1 MGDATSGPIRL
12 SFNPQLRV
20 EFRGAPVT
28 SGAGPLPP
36 RVWDERPGRRGLT
49 KRLRSDP
56 PTGSNR
62 QFPLPDLFRQSI
74 YSRLA
79 GYEDTN
85 DAERLAEDP
94 TFRMLASRERREA
107 SVALTSTLQW
117 FETEVLAAERNYQ
130 GLTRLNTALIQHAST
145 RSPNPRVT
153 LDIDSSESP
162 VHGAQEQSAYNGHF
176 ESVCYHPLFVFNPDG
191 DCLAA
196 KLRPGNVHSAD
207 GWDDVLLP
215 IIDRYRTQGQTVVV
229 RADAAFALPAVYEAL
244 ERRRVRY
251 AIRLPAN
258 DVLDRA
264 IEDLLTRP
272 RGRPSYAPLVRY
284 RSFEYQAASWNRPRR
299 VIAKIEHHL
308 GELFPRVGFI
318 VTTLTGTNRAVV
330 RFYNQRGTA
339 EQWIKEGKEATHWTR
354 LSCHRFRANEVRLL
368 LGVIAYNLGN
378 LLRRLVL
385 PLAIQNWSL
394 TSLQQRLF
402 KTGGRLIRHAR
413 YFTLGSPKARR
424 KLLDKHPLSTD
435 PPAHRAARMVSDVI
449 ESPPGSGGDE
459 ERGSRQRRCL

>member
-1 MGDATSGPIRL
+1 MGDAESGPVQL
-12 SFNPQLRV
+12 SFNSQLRV
-20 EFRGAPVT
+20 EFRGATVT
-28 SGAGPLPP
+28 SDAGLLLP
-36 RVWDERPGRRGLT
+36 RELDERLGLGALIERHLIDPRTGR
-49 KRLRSDP
+49 
-56 PTGSNR
+56 NR
-62 QFPLPDLFRQSI
+62 QFPLADLFRQSV

-85 DAERLAEDP
+85 DAERLAQDP
-94 TFRMLASRERREA
+94 AFRMLASRERRET
-107 SVALTSTLQW
+107 SVALTSTLHW
-117 FETEVLAAERNYQ
+117 FETEVLAEERNYQ
-130 GLTRLNTALIQHAST
+130 GLSRLNTDLVQHQAARPFT
-145 RSPNPRVT
+145 RRVT

-176 ESVCYHPLFVFNPDG
+176 ESVCYHPLFVFNQAG

-207 GWDDVLLP
+207 GWDEVLLP
-215 IIDRYRTQGQTVVV
+215 VIDGYRARGHTAVV

-244 ERRRVRY
+244 ERREVRY

-258 DVLDRA
+258 DVLMRQ

-272 RGRPSYAPLVRY
+272 RGRPSHAPLVRY
-284 RSFEYQAASWNRPRR
+284 WSFQYQAASWDRPRR
-299 VIAKIEHHL
+299 VIAKVEHHL

-318 VTTLTGTNRAVV
+318 VTTLTGTSRAVV
-330 RFYNQRGTA
+330 RFYNRRGTA
-339 EQWIKEGKEATHWTR
+339 EQWIKAGKEATHWTR

-378 LLRRLVL
+378 LLRRLAL
-385 PLAIQNWSL
+385 PRVIQGWSL

-413 YFTLGSPKARR
+413 YFILQLAESHLTRRLFGQILGRIERLAW
-424 KLLDKHPLSTD
+424 HPT
-435 PPAHRAARMVSDVI
+435 
-449 ESPPGSGGDE
+449 
-459 ERGSRQRRCL
+459 